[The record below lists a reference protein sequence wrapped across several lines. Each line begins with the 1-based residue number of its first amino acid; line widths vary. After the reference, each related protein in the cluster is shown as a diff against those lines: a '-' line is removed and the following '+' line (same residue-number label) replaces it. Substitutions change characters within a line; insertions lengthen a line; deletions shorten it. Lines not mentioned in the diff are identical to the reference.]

1 MVESPEAT
9 SQTEESARPSLSRR
23 QLLLGCGAALG
34 GLGGIG
40 GCTSAPKKEAMTAAR
55 GSVAKQVIPF
65 SASPPNGDIPQGWHP
80 SKTWLSTK
88 RTAYKA
94 AAVEDLTVLHAVSD
108 ESASGLYCDVDIS
121 QERAQRIRWRWKVDE
136 LIPTADVG
144 KSDFDDAVARVLVS
158 LHDNGKKL
166 SFRDMLFREQAS
178 LFTGIDLPHS
188 TLLYVWDPK
197 HPVGTVLNIKET
209 SRIRYL
215 VIESGSERLGQW
227 VEYDRDFQAD
237 FKLAFDGEASGPV
250 RSVGVTT
257 DANQTFSKAEAWYG
271 DISLG
276 EA

>member
-9 SQTEESARPSLSRR
+9 SQIEESARPSLSRR
-23 QLLLGCGAALG
+23 QLLLGCGAVLG
-34 GLGGIG
+34 GLGGLG
-40 GCTSAPKKEAMTAAR
+40 GCSSAPKQEDITRAA
-55 GSVAKQVIPF
+55 GSLPKQVIPF
-65 SASPPNGDIPQGWHP
+65 SASPPNGDIPQGWLP

-94 AAVEDLTVLHAVSD
+94 AAVENQTVLHAVSD

-121 QERAQRIRWRWKVDE
+121 QERAQRIRWRWKVNE

-144 KSDFDDAVARVLVS
+144 KSDLDDAVARVLVS

-215 VIESGSERLGQW
+215 VIESGPERLGQW

-237 FKLAFDGEASGPV
+237 FKLAFDGESSGPV

-257 DANQTFSKAEAWYG
+257 DANQTFSRAEAWYG
-271 DISLG
+271 DIALG

>member
-1 MVESPEAT
+1 MESPEAT
-9 SQTEESARPSLSRR
+9 SQIEESARPSLSRR
-23 QLLLGCGAALG
+23 QLLLGCGAVLG
-34 GLGGIG
+34 GLGGLG
-40 GCTSAPKKEAMTAAR
+40 GCSSAPKQEAMTPSA
-55 GSVAKQVIPF
+55 GQLPKQVIPF
-65 SASPPNGDIPQGWHP
+65 SASPPNGEIPKGWLR

-88 RTAYKA
+88 RTDYKA
-94 AAVEDLTVLHAVSD
+94 TAYEDQTVLHAVSD

-144 KSDFDDAVARVLVS
+144 KSDLDDAVARVLVS
-158 LHDNGKKL
+158 LHENGKKL

-197 HPVGTVLNIKET
+197 HPVGSVLNINET

-215 VIESGSERLGQW
+215 VVESGPKRLGQW

-237 FKLAFDGEASGPV
+237 FKMAFDGEASGAV

-257 DANQTFSKAEAWYG
+257 DANQTFSRAEAWYG
-271 DISLG
+271 DITLG